1 MILKMVNKRLIYTIA
16 FVAVISLVTWFVYSK
31 GKNTV
36 QVKWDSEKRAQE
48 QVTKEIQNKY
58 DELYK
63 FHKEYV
69 EYISNQLSTK
79 ELENEERIAD
89 IERKHLDGL
98 RKSEDRASVY
108 RRKAEAGEA
117 ESRDLANHAAELDRS
132 LVEGKRVAAELAAT
146 VRLRDEQIK
155 ALGTMLTTT
164 YSIVEGSDK

>member
-1 MILKMVNKRLIYTIA
+1 MILKIPFKQLIY
-16 FVAVISLVTWFVYSK
+16 VIPIIVFFCLFTWFVYSK
-31 GKNTV
+31 GKEKV
-36 QVKWDSEKRAQE
+36 QLEWDREKETQE

-58 DELYK
+58 EELYK

-69 EYISNQLSTK
+69 EYISSQLNTK
-79 ELENEERIAD
+79 EKENEERIAD

-164 YSIVEGSDK
+164 YSIVEGTDK

>member
-1 MILKMVNKRLIYTIA
+1 MKEKILIGFGSIA
-16 FVAVISLVTWFVYSK
+16 VFSLFIWFVYSK
-31 GKNTV
+31 GQSDIQT
-36 QVKWDSEKRAQE
+36 KWDSEKQAQE

-58 DELYK
+58 NELYK

-69 EYISNQLSTK
+69 EYISSEISSK
-79 ELENEERIAD
+79 EQENEERIAD
-89 IERKHLDGL
+89 IERRHLDGL

-117 ESRDLANHAAELDRS
+117 ESRDLANHAAELDRN

-155 ALGTMLTTT
+155 ALSTVLTTT
-164 YSIVEGSDK
+164 YSIVEGTDK